1 MRYNVVMLKMRAGQ
15 RGFTLIE
22 LVVAAAF
29 MGIVIVALN
38 ELFIAV
44 RQVNREANNY
54 TIATEVAQQLIEQY
68 RNTAYSNIAVGTV
81 DDTSTALSPYPS
93 LLTPRS
99 ATVAVTQVNA
109 NGLKQVLVTVSYKDR
124 TGTKTVELE
133 TDVSYK
139 GLNQ

>member
-1 MRYNVVMLKMRAGQ
+1 MVMLKRSEH
-15 RGFTLIE
+15 GFTLIE

-54 TIATEVAQQLIEQY
+54 TIATEVAQQLVEQY
-68 RNTAYSNIAVGTV
+68 RNSPYSSINTGTV
-81 DDTSTALSPYPS
+81 DDTASALGAYPS

-99 ATVAVTQVNA
+99 ATATITQVDP
-109 NGLKQVLVTVSYKDR
+109 NGLKQLV
-124 TGTKTVELE
+124 
-133 TDVSYK
+133 
-139 GLNQ
+139 